1 MTTYYQQVSA
11 AYVLARQAE
20 ERQEPPK
27 PDPHASFVPHHLC
40 DWRTAVA
47 AMDETSVIQDEEKA

>member
-1 MTTYYQQVSA
+1 MITMHQVSA

-27 PDPHASFVPHHLC
+27 PDPHASYEPQCLMA
-40 DWRTAVA
+40 WATSVA
-47 AMDETSVIQDEEKA
+47 AVDETSDIQDKEKA